1 MRAMAMML
9 ERKKSGRVVRVRR
22 FVLFQLGVARLP
34 SVFLFPWRYRLELLA
49 PVFSPIGYHALPS
62 VFLPVD
68 LGCILAP
75 EPFFYLDFGQRSS
88 LDVNAPCKWT
98 DQNMF

>member
-1 MRAMAMML
+1 MQQKLVTPICTKIGAMDLLAVRNL
-9 ERKKSGRVVRVRR
+9 LKKSLD
-22 FVLFQLGVARLP
+22 VLQSSTDAGA
-34 SVFLFPWRYRLELLA
+34 ST
-49 PVFSPIGYHALPS
+49 VFSPIGYHALPS